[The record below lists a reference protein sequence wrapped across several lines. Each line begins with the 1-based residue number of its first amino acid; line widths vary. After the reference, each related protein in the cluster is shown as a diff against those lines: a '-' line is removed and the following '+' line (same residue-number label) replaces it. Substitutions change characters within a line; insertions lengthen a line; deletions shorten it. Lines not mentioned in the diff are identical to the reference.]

1 VNWRERETEA
11 AATLRECREA
21 LAARGSTVIGEATGI
36 REATVLCE
44 ATGKG
49 AADIDAGIVAGIV
62 DWRHYPEGEVC
73 DPASHAQ
80 YFYHRHPGRHPGPAR
95 VRPAEKPG
103 AKPAEKPGAKIEH
116 GHFHLFLRGEGV
128 PAGITPLLLPELA
141 VANAPAPRQSAP
153 LKRGGSDEVCHLVAL
168 AVDRC
173 GDPIRLF
180 TTNRWVT
187 GETWYR
193 ADDVILMLDR
203 FRVAGNHPSA
213 LLNRWIGALV
223 HLFQPEIAALLRE
236 RDKAILEQR
245 WRRRGN
251 VLEDLRLE
259 ITSSLDVD
267 LDVRL
272 AAVEHRTDGS
282 AAANGTGRAPRLP
295 RMAEGWGR

>member
-1 VNWRERETEA
+1 MNWRERETEA

-21 LAARGSTVIGEATGI
+21 LAARGSTVIREATGI
-36 REATVLCE
+36 CE
-44 ATGKG
+44 APGICEAMGEG
-49 AADIDAGIVAGIV
+49 AADIGAGIV
-62 DWRHYPEGEVC
+62 DWRHYPEGEVY
-73 DPASHAQ
+73 DPASHSQ

-95 VRPAEKPG
+95 MRPAG
-103 AKPAEKPGAKIEH
+103 KPAEKPGAKIEH
-116 GHFHLFLRGEGV
+116 GHFHLFLRGEGI
-128 PAGITPLLLPELA
+128 PAGITPLLMPELA

-153 LKRGGSDEVCHLVAL
+153 LKRGSSDEVCHIAAL
-168 AVDRC
+168 AVDRR

-193 ADDVILMLDR
+193 ADDVIAMLDR

-213 LLNRWIGALV
+213 LLNRWVGALV
-223 HLFQPEIAALLRE
+223 RLFQPEIAALLRE

-259 ITSSLDVD
+259 ITSSLDID
-267 LDVRL
+267 LDARL

-282 AAANGTGRAPRLP
+282 AVATGPSRAPRLP